1 MPWLT
6 RVRSHSMA
14 PTLRDG
20 QLALTTRLRRLSPI
34 RRGDL
39 VVVESAE
46 LARSVVKRVI
56 GLPGETVTIEAG
68 RVCVD
73 GDVLDEPY
81 AAPSVFTGE

>member
-1 MPWLT
+1 
-6 RVRSHSMA
+6 MA